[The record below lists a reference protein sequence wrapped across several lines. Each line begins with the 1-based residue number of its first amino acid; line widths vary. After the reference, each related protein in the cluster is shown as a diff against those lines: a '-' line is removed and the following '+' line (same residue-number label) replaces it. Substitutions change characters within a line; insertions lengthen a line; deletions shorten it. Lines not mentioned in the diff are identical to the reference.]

1 MFSLQAYVCQII
13 SNNDYE
19 NTAMQQ
25 PVVVRGGPVKEIRSF
40 QTEIK
45 LLSTI
50 KHQNLV
56 SLLAFSCSN
65 GTGWMIFECPVYG
78 DLNSYLK
85 QQTNDIKYDGRAF
98 QHGDERDSDI
108 DDCFCFCFV
117 RFYVL
122 TEIRTCYIWLPK

>member
-1 MFSLQAYVCQII
+1 MLKLKFSSIFKLLEKECISRQYIVSLQTCFLFQAYVCQIT

-19 NTAMQQ
+19 NSAMQQ

-50 KHQNLV
+50 NHQNLV

-85 QQTNDIKYDGRAF
+85 QQTNDIK
-98 QHGDERDSDI
+98 
-108 DDCFCFCFV
+108 
-117 RFYVL
+117 
-122 TEIRTCYIWLPK
+122 